1 MMLQTQIKSEI
12 PDAMRA
18 KDRLRLD
25 TLRGLVAAFTNE
37 LVATKRKPDEELADE
52 DVLAIIRREVKKRKE
67 AADAFRGGGRAE
79 LAGKEEKERAPL
91 EAYLSAEALAQAGL
105 PAMMSRDD
113 IKKIAIAKK
122 AEMFADLPA
131 EALAKEGTSKAGQL
145 VGALMKELKGKADG
159 SDVKAVVD
167 ELFV

>member
-1 MMLQTQIKSEI
+1 MLQQTIRAEI
-12 PDAMRA
+12 PAAMRA
-18 KDRLRLD
+18 KDQLKLD
-25 TLRGLVAAFTNE
+25 TLRGLVAAFINE
-37 LVATKRKPDEELADE
+37 LVATKRKPDEELSDE
-52 DVLAIIRREVKKRKE
+52 DVLTVIRREVKKRKE
-67 AADAFRGGGRAE
+67 AADAFRGGGREE
-79 LAGKEEKERAPL
+79 LAEKEDKERAIL
-91 EAYLSAEALAQAGL
+91 EAYL

-167 ELFV
+167 ELFA